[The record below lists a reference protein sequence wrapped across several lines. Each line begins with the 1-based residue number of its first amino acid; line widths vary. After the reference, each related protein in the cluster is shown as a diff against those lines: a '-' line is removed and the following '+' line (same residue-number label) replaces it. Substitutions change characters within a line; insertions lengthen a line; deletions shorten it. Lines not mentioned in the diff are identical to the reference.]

1 MPAAT
6 AEVAI
11 SRAQARWLDRHNNR
25 AATSTVVHRAV
36 RCPDSS
42 RLSAQPHGM
51 DSDGQ
56 RPQPDY
62 PQPDVEL
69 AAGVG
74 VLAAEVATGRPEL
87 RHMLRTQRWKRYGR
101 VVVCHNGPLTPE
113 QFVWVAVLRSPRGVV
128 LAAMTAAT
136 GRGLRWEVPLRPQL
150 LVPAAGPLPH
160 LTGVD
165 VRRTRLLEAVDVH
178 PTAQPPQLRL
188 SRALLD
194 QATLLRRPDD
204 VRAVLCAG
212 VQQRM
217 VRAGDLRE
225 VTVRMGPLRHRALL
239 LRTIDDME
247 GGAHSVRELAFGR
260 LMATSG
266 LPQPSRQV
274 VRQRSGGRHY
284 LDAVWEDYALHVEL
298 DGLGHL
304 VITQWDAD
312 CYRHNELELGKQCE
326 RRLRIPGFWV
336 DERQDRVVDQISRGL
351 LAGGWDGTRLPRPF
365 MLSALAA

>member
-1 MPAAT
+1 
-6 AEVAI
+6 
-11 SRAQARWLDRHNNR
+11 
-25 AATSTVVHRAV
+25 
-36 RCPDSS
+36 
-42 RLSAQPHGM
+42 
-51 DSDGQ
+51 
-56 RPQPDY
+56 
-62 PQPDVEL
+62 
-69 AAGVG
+69 
-74 VLAAEVATGRPEL
+74 
-87 RHMLRTQRWKRYGR
+87 MLKTQRWKRYGR

-239 LRTIDDME
+239 LRTIDDIE

-284 LDAVWEDYALHVEL
+284 LDAVWW
-298 DGLGHL
+298 
-304 VITQWDAD
+304 TTR
-312 CYRHNELELGKQCE
+312 CT
-326 RRLRIPGFWV
+326 
-336 DERQDRVVDQISRGL
+336 SSSM
-351 LAGGWDGTRLPRPF
+351 GWDTWSSHSGTPTATGT
-365 MLSALAA
+365 MSSSSASSASDGCGSPASGSTSGRIASSIKSAVVCSLVDGTALGCLARACRVR